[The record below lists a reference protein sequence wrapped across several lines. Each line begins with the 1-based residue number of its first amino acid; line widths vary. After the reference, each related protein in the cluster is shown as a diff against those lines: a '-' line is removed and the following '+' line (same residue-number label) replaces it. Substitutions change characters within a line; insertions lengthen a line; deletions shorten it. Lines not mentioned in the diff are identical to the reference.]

1 MTVNENFQTGEEGRG
16 GPNPTKLNWKRGYIL
31 LYGTSFTNFLHAK
44 KEEQHRDFYLFF
56 TGKACLIFHRHTL
69 VCWS

>member
-1 MTVNENFQTGEEGRG
+1 MTTNENFQTGEAGRG

-44 KEEQHRDFYLFF
+44 KEEQHRDFYLF
-56 TGKACLIFHRHTL
+56 LE
-69 VCWS
+69 